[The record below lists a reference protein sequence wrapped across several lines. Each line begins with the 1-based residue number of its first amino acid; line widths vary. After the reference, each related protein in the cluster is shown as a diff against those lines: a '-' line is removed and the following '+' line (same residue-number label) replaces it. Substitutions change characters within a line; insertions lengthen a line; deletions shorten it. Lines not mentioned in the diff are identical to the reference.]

1 MKKINTLN
9 PGILNGMEF
18 NIPVFA
24 ANNQMYRC
32 KTIEQHNQ
40 NPWKEYHMF
49 FKYVPMAYQ
58 VPDEIKIILRIQNE
72 ISVEL
77 FEIRNDKDLYL
88 IRNVVNPNK
97 ISTLKKLKET
107 FYNLGKSI

>member
-24 ANNQMYRC
+24 AQHQMYRC
-32 KTIEQHNQ
+32 KTIEQHHQ
-40 NPWKEYHMF
+40 NSWKEYVIIF
-49 FKYVPMAYQ
+49 RYVPMAYQ
-58 VPDEIKIILRIQNE
+58 VPDEIKIILRFQNQ

-77 FEIRNDKDLYL
+77 FEIRNNKDVYL

-97 ISTLKKLKET
+97 ISTLKQLKET